1 MLPVLQFYNHLLVS
15 SLDGNP
21 NLCAPASCR
30 EKKKYIVP
38 VVASVAAVSVILTAL
53 AILWKLKWRKQV
65 DKKGSL
71 EFKDRRF
78 SFLDVVKITNNFES
92 VLGNGGFGTVYH
104 GYLDETQVAV
114 KMLSPSSAQGY
125 KEFQAEIKYLYL
137 SWICRKPSS
146 WYLELG
152 RETSNSNRCSK
163 RYFASHRLTEKF
175 DVYSFGVV
183 LLEIITGKRAIE
195 NATQG
200 IHISKR
206 VGSMIAKADI
216 RNIIDRRLQG
226 DFDINSVWRAVEIA
240 MVCVSS
246 PSSGRPTM
254 NQVEAELNEC
264 LKIEIARKKESPVTE
279 SRDPRGMV
287 NLDLHTEL
295 FPLAR

>member
-1 MLPVLQFYNHLLVS
+1 
-15 SLDGNP
+15 
-21 NLCAPASCR
+21 
-30 EKKKYIVP
+30 
-38 VVASVAAVSVILTAL
+38 
-53 AILWKLKWRKQV
+53 
-65 DKKGSL
+65 
-71 EFKDRRF
+71 
-78 SFLDVVKITNNFES
+78 
-92 VLGNGGFGTVYH
+92 
-104 GYLDETQVAV
+104 
-114 KMLSPSSAQGY
+114 MLSPSSAQGY
-125 KEFQAEIKYLYL
+125 KSFKPRYNVKLLMRVHHANLIALVGYCDEDTNMGLIYEFMANGNLEAHLLENQAAGIL
-137 SWICRKPSS
+137 SW
-146 WYLELG
+146 EG
-152 RETSNSNRCSK
+152 RLRIATDAAKGKGEYDLNFAFCFSVCLYFL
-163 RYFASHRLTEKF
+163 YFASHRLTEKF